1 MPIPVRAKLL
11 PGKPDLENK
20 GAIDWKKQNLLAIGC
35 QSYIVVY
42 ETETLNIIQTLDEH
56 KAKVTVVRW

>member
-1 MPIPVRAKLL
+1 MPLAVRAKLL

-20 GAIDWKKQNLLAIGC
+20 GSIDWKKQNLLAVGC

-42 ETETLNIIQTLDEH
+42 ETESLNIIQTLDEH